1 MKTSHTKTNL
11 IILTNILFKC
21 ANWGGDL
28 ILLYCIHSAE
38 LHDLCALV
46 GAGVLTSRLAKQVQF
61 ITSTF
66 ENSMETALQWNNSL
80 CGENHTEDWHTHS
93 MFCYVVGWNVFF
105 LRVRLIIFF
114 FCLLRRLVVLIE
126 CPRRDEQTRKPTAG
140 LGCLEKVSG
149 IASDDKSARGDT
161 RTQSWGRA

>member
-1 MKTSHTKTNL
+1 MCKL
-11 IILTNILFKC
+11 
-21 ANWGGDL
+21 GGGGNL

-38 LHDLCALV
+38 LHDMCALV

-80 CGENHTEDWHTHS
+80 CWENHTKDWHTHS
-93 MFCYVVGWNVFF
+93 MFVMSSAENMFFFVV
-105 LRVRLIIFF
+105 F
-114 FCLLRRLVVLIE
+114 FCLLRRLVLIE

-161 RTQSWGRA
+161 RTRSRGRASRRESGRLCQPTVL